1 MSYLQEIYEAAYN
14 DELQKIA
21 ATKLMKG
28 AVETIYSKSPGVSK
42 SIKNLL
48 SSRSKKDFKKGRE
61 IVQGIVGAERQS
73 RNLNKQL
80 YGVAA

>member
-1 MSYLQEIYEAAYN
+1 MSYLQEIYESAYQ

-42 SIKNLL
+42 SIKQLL
-48 SSRSKKDFKKGRE
+48 ESANKSDVKKGRRLTM
-61 IVQGIVGAERQS
+61 GALGAERET